1 MKLLLKIH
9 NKERNQSSPVSTA
22 ANLFQRKRKYYHR
35 RTSKSSS
42 SLVPVS
48 QTGTPATHSAPSS
61 SFPSAPVTSSAGV
74 PSSRAVSSETN
85 ESSSIGIASSST
97 IYGGNYTTSVQCSTD
112 RWPLLQRNI
121 QSSSC
126 SFASNSRSG
135 RNNQNRS
142 LPSTV
147 PSTLRQE
154 RYFIYGAL
162 IFFAIIGFSS
172 AIYVIINQTRT
183 ANDLTPSQDIN
194 FDRNYDSRTIPTLGN
209 SHMIIDRRNWGSQDD
224 VSASVQLKRP
234 ISYVIV
240 THIGVSSKA
249 CTDVYQCSNKLR
261 ILQDAAIGERHLPD
275 LPSNFYIGG
284 DGNVYVG
291 RGWRIANSYHNRT
304 LSVCFMGD
312 YNRYD
317 VNDSQISALQHLLT
331 YGVVQNSLATDYK
344 LVGRQQTKNTTSPG
358 SLLYA
363 KIVRLSRW
371 DPCGTQ
377 GYSHCGAE
385 LGYPAVW
392 DEERLLNKRNGI
404 TIHMVGTRKTT
415 EEE

>member
-1 MKLLLKIH
+1 MENSDTSTTSPMPESVAAALTRIH
-9 NKERNQSSPVSTA
+9 PRYNNFQQHNSMPAGPQTLGARYEQTANNPGIPGNHQNGMTPSGTTTDGLQPAATSVINLSNSSDVVIGPM
-22 ANLFQRKRKYYHR
+22 
-35 RTSKSSS
+35 
-42 SLVPVS
+42 
-48 QTGTPATHSAPSS
+48 THYQYQ
-61 SFPSAPVTSSAGV
+61 G
-74 PSSRAVSSETN
+74 AV
-85 ESSSIGIASSST
+85 T
-97 IYGGNYTTSVQCSTD
+97 IYQYMDATVE
-112 RWPLLQRNI
+112 
-121 QSSSC
+121 
-126 SFASNSRSG
+126 ASRVATG

-183 ANDLTPSQDIN
+183 ASDLTPSQDIN

-240 THIGVSSKA
+240 THIGVSSKS

-312 YNRYD
+312 YNRHD
-317 VNDSQISALQHLLT
+317 ANDSQISALQHLLT

-358 SLLYA
+358 NLLYA

-392 DEERLLNKRNGI
+392 DEERLFNERNGI
-404 TIHMVGTRKTT
+404 TIHMIGTRKTT

>member
-1 MKLLLKIH
+1 MPESVAAALTRIH
-9 NKERNQSSPVSTA
+9 PRYNNFQQHNSMPAGPQTLGARYEQS
-22 ANLFQRKRKYYHR
+22 ANNPG
-35 RTSKSSS
+35 
-42 SLVPVS
+42 VPVS
-48 QTGTPATHSAPSS
+48 PQNNMAPSS
-61 SFPSAPVTSSAGV
+61 GGTSGGV
-74 PSSRAVSSETN
+74 QPAATSVINLSNSSDVVIGPMTHYQYQGAV
-85 ESSSIGIASSST
+85 T
-97 IYGGNYTTSVQCSTD
+97 IYQYMDATVE
-112 RWPLLQRNI
+112 
-121 QSSSC
+121 
-126 SFASNSRSG
+126 ASRIATG